1 MSTTLET
8 SPASSSQKSWL
19 AMALLYGLP
28 MGLLFSI
35 QSGNYLTGLPVGL
48 VAGVLFASVLT
59 KFVSRQTQKFQ
70 AESPDFGSET
80 TLHAGPA
87 NHFKG
92 LESVGG
98 HLWLTNG
105 RLHFRSHKMNLQNHE
120 WSTPLADIASVHAV
134 KTLGLIRNGLSVRLT
149 SGAEHRFVVGDHERW
164 VHDITSARQSL
175 AAC

>member
-1 MSTTLET
+1 MSATLET
-8 SPASSSQKSWL
+8 SPAFPSKKSWL
-19 AMALLYGLP
+19 AMALFYGIP
-28 MGLLFSI
+28 MGLLFSV

-48 VAGVLFASVLT
+48 FAGVLFAGVMT

-70 AESPDFGSET
+70 AERPDFGSET

-98 HLWLTNG
+98 HLWLTSD
-105 RLHFRSHKMNLQNHE
+105 RLYFRSHKMNLQNHE
-120 WSTPLADIASVHAV
+120 WSAPLADIASVHAI

-149 SGAEHRFVVGDHERW
+149 SSEEHRFVVGDHARW
-164 VHDITSARQSL
+164 VQNITSSRQAL
-175 AAC
+175 AS